1 MKDRT
6 DWRLCPEV
14 CPNQP
19 TVWTPTSGP
28 RYNGMRCF
36 CPGLVTFQRGICK
49 SPMEHDRQSPV
60 SGLQTTCPVG
70 PDCPSVEVTT
80 LVPTTSGNGSEDTS
94 PSAKQKEP
102 NPTNTQCQPT
112 GHKPTTSHVV
122 IWEKFQ
128 GQKLSEEASRLLLS
142 SWRPKS
148 SKTYN
153 SLFTKWASWCS
164 ERGSDPISGDIGEVV
179 NFLAYLFQQGYQ
191 YCSLN
196 SYRSAI
202 SSVHEKVDGYEV
214 GFNTH

>member
-112 GHKPTTSHVV
+112 GHKPTTIVV
-122 IWEKFQ
+122 WLSGRSFKAKSFRKKLQDFSYPLGDPNHLRLTTRCSQSGPAGVVKGILIPFQ
-128 GQKLSEEASRLLLS
+128 E
-142 SWRPKS
+142 
-148 SKTYN
+148 
-153 SLFTKWASWCS
+153 
-164 ERGSDPISGDIGEVV
+164 I
-179 NFLAYLFQQGYQ
+179 
-191 YCSLN
+191 
-196 SYRSAI
+196 
-202 SSVHEKVDGYEV
+202 
-214 GFNTH
+214 